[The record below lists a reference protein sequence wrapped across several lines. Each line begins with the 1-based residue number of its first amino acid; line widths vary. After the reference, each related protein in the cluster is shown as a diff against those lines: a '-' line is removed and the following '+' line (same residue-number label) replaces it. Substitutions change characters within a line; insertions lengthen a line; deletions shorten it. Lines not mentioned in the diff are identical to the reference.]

1 MIQVFRQRSFHGWSS
16 CLARFT
22 DVMMLFFAS
31 QSLALVNNDWI
42 SLWWNMTWV
51 TSSNASTCRRHI
63 LAIKNRVCII
73 KKWVVSGMWQSRLVT
88 SWIGL
93 LSPDCRISSCLQPP
107 SPRTQWPRVCLF
119 WPRRSHQESDT
130 CSDAH
135 RVSADCVRL
144 FWPRRPAAAWKMGH
158 MQWCA
163 PREANGFALTPSQS
177 CDGMLDVLP
186 SHGQMRSNKG
196 DKVHIWLDNWCQTVS
211 ILSPCQQLSMRCDFS
226 VRLEWPWW
234 TSGSTPWK
242 IS

>member
-1 MIQVFRQRSFHGWSS
+1 MIGSVCGGTWHGSRR
-16 CLARFT
+16 L
-22 DVMMLFFAS
+22 M
-31 QSLALVNNDWI
+31 Q
-42 SLWWNMTWV
+42 
-51 TSSNASTCRRHI
+51 ASTCRRHI

-73 KKWVVSGMWQSRLVT
+73 IKWVVSGMWQSRLVT
-88 SWIGL
+88 SWVGL
-93 LSPDCRISSCLQPP
+93 CRQIVVPV
-107 SPRTQWPRVCLF
+107 RIVCLF
-119 WPRRSHQESDT
+119 WPHPLLAISNKQLPATTDAKKTVSACVSFLTASEPSGKRDT

-196 DKVHIWLDNWCQTVS
+196 NKVHIWLDNWCLSFQTVS

-226 VRLEWPWW
+226 VRLEWTWW
-234 TSGSTPWK
+234 TSRSTPWK